1 MCASLIVSSSSNSCD
16 SFIFDG
22 VTTISNTSDGF
33 YLIINVSITVSDAI
47 PIYPKCEHTQTLPL
61 INFYRI
67 YLCVCAL
74 LNWPNLMSRW
84 LIVPMLNVRRWR
96 SRCIQW
102 KCVFCLNFPFAMDL
116 RRIWKLPHMVT
127 RWKIGCFIFKNLF
140 YFREW
145 TTMVSGS
152 KTESTKRIERKN
164 SSLRPSLVWSG
175 I

>member
-102 KCVFCLNFPFAMDL
+102 KCVFGFSLCHGSSSHLEIASYGDTLEN
-116 RRIWKLPHMVT
+116 WV
-127 RWKIGCFIFKNLF
+127 F
-140 YFREW
+140 YFQEFVLLSRMNDNGLGKQNRIHKTNRE
-145 TTMVSGS
+145 
-152 KTESTKRIERKN
+152 KK
-164 SSLRPSLVWSG
+164 
-175 I
+175 